1 MNVNFNNFKG
11 VSQNKKNEFNN
22 INNFNQKQN
31 IMKKSI
37 LLLAV
42 AASFAACTQNEE
54 INDAISQQEI
64 KFDQVLNKTT
74 KAEIV
79 DKDALAAEN
88 GFVVYGGIT
97 ELPADNSKL
106 TFNGVN
112 VYTDG
117 NEGWTYTTKRY
128 WNKTATYNFYAIAP
142 YSPANG
148 TYGFTNNGM
157 FSITSAKSAL
167 ATESDDFL
175 IDRDGYTGISGATPR
190 TVSFDFHHIMAKVA
204 FYVNKSSD
212 ISEVVTIKNLTM
224 TGWDNGAGKFVQT
237 ETATPNTLSHTE
249 WTIPTSVEGTAVI
262 ISEDKVLSPAADS
275 TGCNT
280 YIMVPQTINYVAAE
294 GETAEQGLTFNIE
307 YTITYGDGFVETVN
321 YKKVVDATQTWGTDS
336 YTKYTLTIGASSEIE
351 FDVTSICG
359 FCNEG
364 DNQTLPVKP

>member
-1 MNVNFNNFKG
+1 MNVNFYNFKG

-79 DKDALAAEN
+79 NEAALASEG

-97 ELPADNSKL
+97 PLPDSNSSL
-106 TFNGVN
+106 TFNAVN
-112 VYTDG
+112 VKSNG
-117 NEGWTYTTKRY
+117 NNGWTYDNKRY

-142 YSPANG
+142 YNPVKGSYSFANTG
-148 TYGFTNNGM
+148 K
-157 FSITSAKSAL
+157 FSITGAKSAL

-175 IDRDGYTGISGATPR
+175 IDRDGDTGISGAAPK
-190 TVSFDFHHIMAKVA
+190 TVTFDFHHIMAKVA
-204 FYVNKSSD
+204 FFVKKSED
-212 ISEVVTIKNLTM
+212 ITEKITINSLTM
-224 TGWDNGAGKFVQT
+224 TGWNAGLGNFTQKL
-237 ETATPNTLSHTE
+237 TATPTTLEHSE
-249 WTIPTSVEGTAVI
+249 WNIPTTEDGEASV
-262 ISEDKVLSPAADS
+262 ISTDKVLTSTADS
-275 TGCNT
+275 ANCST
-280 YIMVPQTINYVAAE
+280 YIMVPQTITYTAASA
-294 GETAEQGLTFNIE
+294 ETPATGLKFNIE
-307 YTITYGDGFVETVN
+307 YTITYADNFVETVN
-321 YKKVVDATQTWGTDS
+321 YETVVASNQVWGTDS
-336 YTKYTLTIGASSEIE
+336 YTTYTLTIGATAIN

-359 FCNEG
+359 FCNDGGNNEVSV
-364 DNQTLPVKP
+364 QP